1 MPRALAA
8 VLVLAAATGCASHR
22 PAASSPAPAP
32 PGEGTRLRGLTHET
46 LHGALWMQTSAEYDV
61 LARQTFAAGERA
73 LERTLAGEGS
83 AALEQEDGGAG
94 KPPAV
99 VVDIDETMLDN
110 APFQLQL
117 NLEGTDYC
125 EHTWTAWVTAEKA
138 RAIPGAVA
146 FAKAAD
152 ARGVR
157 VLYVTN
163 RTHAVEDATIRNLRA
178 VGFPVRDGDDVLT
191 IGEAESPGASPWTS
205 DKTARRAF
213 VARTYRILLL
223 VGDDLRDFVSV
234 PRGTAPADRV
244 ALAQRYADRWG
255 ERWFL
260 LPNAMYGSW
269 EQSLHA
275 SGLDDDA
282 LLRSK
287 RVPGFREPRQDGC
300 ARP

>member
-1 MPRALAA
+1 MPRSLLA
-8 VLVLAAATGCASHR
+8 VLVACAAAGCASHR
-22 PAASSPAPAP
+22 PAATATAPA
-32 PGEGTRLRGLTHET
+32 GATRLRGLTHET

-61 LARQTFAAGERA
+61 LARQTFAAAESALLRA
-73 LERTLAGEGS
+73 LEGTGS
-83 AALEQEDGGAG
+83 AALEQEDGGGG

-117 NLEGTDYC
+117 TLEGTDYC
-125 EHTWTAWVTAEKA
+125 ENTWTAWVTAEKA
-138 RAIPGAVA
+138 RAIAGAVS
-146 FAKAAD
+146 FAKAAE

-157 VLYVTN
+157 VVYVTN
-163 RTHAVEDATIRNLRA
+163 RMHAVEEATIRNLRGE
-178 VGFPVRDGDDVLT
+178 GFPVGGGDDVLT
-191 IGEAESPGASPWTS
+191 IGEAEAPGGTAWTS
-205 DKTARRAF
+205 DKTTRRAF
-213 VARTYRILLL
+213 VARSHRILLL

-234 PRGTAPADRV
+234 PRGTPPAERV
-244 ALAQRYADRWG
+244 ALARRHRERWG

-275 SGLDDDA
+275 TGLDDEA
-282 LLRSK
+282 LLRRK
-287 RVPGFREPRQDGC
+287 RLPGFREPRKDGC

>member
-1 MPRALAA
+1 MPRPLLVLALAA
-8 VLVLAAATGCASHR
+8 TVGCASHR
-22 PAASSPAPAP
+22 PPATAPAP
-32 PGEGTRLRGLTHET
+32 TEGTRLRGLTHET
-46 LHGALWMQTSAEYDV
+46 LHAALWMQTSAEYDV
-61 LARQTFAAGERA
+61 LARQTFAAAESALARA
-73 LERTLAGEGS
+73 LAGSGS
-83 AALEQEDGGAG
+83 AALEQGDGGAG

-117 NLEGTDYC
+117 TLEGTDFC
-125 EHTWTAWVTAEKA
+125 ENTWAAWVTAAEA
-138 RAIPGAVA
+138 RAIAGAVS
-146 FAKAAD
+146 FAKAAE

-157 VLYVTN
+157 VVYVTN
-163 RTHAVEDATIRNLRA
+163 RTHAVEEATIRNLRTE
-178 VGFPVRDGDDVLT
+178 GFPVGGGDDVLT
-191 IGEAESPGASPWTS
+191 IGEAETPGGPAWTS
-205 DKTARRAF
+205 DKTTRRAF
-213 VARTYRILLL
+213 VARTHRILLL

-234 PRGTAPADRV
+234 PRGTPPAGRV
-244 ALAQRYADRWG
+244 ELARSHRDLWG

-275 SGLDDDA
+275 SGLDDEA

-287 RVPGFREPRQDGC
+287 RAPGFREPRKDGC

>member
-1 MPRALAA
+1 MPRPLLA
-8 VLVLAAATGCASHR
+8 VLFACVAAGCASHR
-22 PAASSPAPAP
+22 PVATGTVPAGA
-32 PGEGTRLRGLTHET
+32 TRLRGLTHET

-61 LARQTFAAGERA
+61 LASQTFAAAETALLRA
-73 LERTLAGEGS
+73 LSGTGS
-83 AALEQEDGGAG
+83 AALEQEDGGGG

-117 NLEGTDYC
+117 TLEGTDYC
-125 EHTWTAWVTAEKA
+125 ENTWTAWVTAEKA
-138 RAIPGAVA
+138 RAIAGAVS
-146 FAKAAD
+146 FAKAAE

-157 VLYVTN
+157 VVYVTN
-163 RTHAVEDATIRNLRA
+163 RMQAVEEATIRNLRSE
-178 VGFPVRDGDDVLT
+178 GFPVGGGDDVLT
-191 IGEAESPGASPWTS
+191 IGEAETPGGPAWTS
-205 DKTARRAF
+205 DKTTRRAF
-213 VARTYRILLL
+213 VARSHRILLL

-234 PRGTAPADRV
+234 PRGTPPAERV
-244 ALAQRYADRWG
+244 ALARRHRERWG

-275 SGLDDDA
+275 SGLDDEA

-287 RVPGFREPRQDGC
+287 RVPGFREPREDGC

>member
-1 MPRALAA
+1 MRRTLSALT
-8 VLVLAAATGCASHR
+8 VLLLSAGCASHR
-22 PAASSPAPAP
+22 APAGAGAP
-32 PGEGTRLRGLTHET
+32 PADATPLRGLTHET

-61 LARQTFAAGERA
+61 LARQTFGAAESALARA
-73 LERTLAGEGS
+73 LSGAGS

-99 VVDIDETMLDN
+99 VVDVDETMLDN

-117 NLEGTDYC
+117 TLEGSDYC
-125 EHTWTAWVTAEKA
+125 ENTWNAWVRAERA
-138 RAIPGAVA
+138 RAVPGAVS
-146 FAKAAD
+146 FAKAAE

-157 VLYVTN
+157 VFYVTN
-163 RTHAVEDATIRNLRA
+163 RTHAVEQETLRNLRA
-178 VGFPVRDGDDVLT
+178 AGFPVGGGDDVLT
-191 IGEAESPGASPWTS
+191 IGESDAPGGTAWTS

-213 VARTYRILLL
+213 VAKTHRILLL
-223 VGDDLRDFVSV
+223 VGDDLRDFLSV
-234 PRGTAPADRV
+234 PRGASPADRV
-244 ALAQRYADRWG
+244 ALAQRHRERWG
-255 ERWFL
+255 DRWFL

-275 SGLDDDA
+275 SGLDDEA

-287 RVPGFREPRQDGC
+287 RVAGFREPRKDGC

>member
-1 MPRALAA
+1 MTRPILA
-8 VLVLAAATGCASHR
+8 VLVACAAAGCASHR
-22 PAASSPAPAP
+22 VAATATAPT
-32 PGEGTRLRGLTHET
+32 EGTRLRGLTHET

-61 LARQTFAAGERA
+61 LARQTFAAAESALLRA
-73 LERTLAGEGS
+73 LAGTGS
-83 AALEQEDGGAG
+83 AALEQEDGGGG

-117 NLEGTDYC
+117 TLEGTDYC
-125 EHTWTAWVTAEKA
+125 ENTWTAWVTAEKA
-138 RAIPGAVA
+138 RAIAGAVS
-146 FAKAAD
+146 FAKAAE

-157 VLYVTN
+157 VVYVTN
-163 RTHAVEDATIRNLRA
+163 RMNAVEEATIRNLRSE
-178 VGFPVRDGDDVLT
+178 GFPVGGGDDVLT
-191 IGEAESPGASPWTS
+191 IGEAEAPGGAAWTS
-205 DKTARRAF
+205 DKTTRRAF
-213 VARTYRILLL
+213 VARSHRILLL

-234 PRGTAPADRV
+234 PRGTPPAERV
-244 ALAQRYADRWG
+244 ALARRHRERWG

-275 SGLDDDA
+275 AGLDDEA

-287 RVPGFREPRQDGC
+287 RVPGFREPRKDGC